1 MHNLLTA
8 GLLITFGILII
19 SIIGGCSED
28 EDPIEYGDIKLLATV
43 PGDGGT
49 IAPTG
54 QLKMV
59 FDGFPGTVT
68 VDGTEAK
75 IMEDNTAIVQIAD
88 LPNAGTGPD
97 KTVIISWTNL
107 DNSFFGTQTLSFTIV
122 KRATTVVM
130 DPPPRARTDGV
141 VYLIY
146 PTTEFTLMFN
156 EEVVGVTVN
165 GTPAKGWG
173 RNWKWSAQPYLP
185 EGLVLVVVEW
195 INRDGSAGIMEVGP
209 YSVGWGGG
217 DPAAITSGT
226 VSDGAA
232 DVDPGP
238 INVGGFRFDFDERIT
253 GTINLT
259 DEAGANLNWIG
270 NVADQTATLTPVAGQ
285 ELVNETT
292 YKIEIDVRDGSG
304 NQLKATITFV
314 TKPK

>member
-1 MHNLLTA
+1 MHRLLRA
-8 GLLITFGILII
+8 GVLITFGVLII

-43 PGDGGT
+43 PGDDGT

-195 INRDGSAGIMEVGP
+195 INRDGSAEARRVGP
-209 YSVGWGGG
+209 YYVGYI
-217 DPAAITSGT
+217 DCDATVITSST
-226 VSDGAA
+226 VNDGQN
-232 DVDPGP
+232 DVDPAL
-238 INVGGFRFDFDERIT
+238 INARGFRFDFDEAVT
-253 GTINLT
+253 GVINLT
-259 DEAGANLNWIG
+259 NEAGEDLDWIG
-270 NVADQTATLTPVAGQ
+270 IVVGQTATLTPVAGQ

-292 YKIEIDVRDGSG
+292 YKIEIDVQDGCG
-304 NQLKATITFV
+304 NQLKATITFI